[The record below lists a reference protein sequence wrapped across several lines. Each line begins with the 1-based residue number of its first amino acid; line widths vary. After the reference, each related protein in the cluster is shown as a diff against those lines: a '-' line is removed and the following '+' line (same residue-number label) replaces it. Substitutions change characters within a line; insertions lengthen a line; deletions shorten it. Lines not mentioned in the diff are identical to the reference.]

1 VLRRPVETTINNRP
15 LPTMGQV
22 RKVPI
27 SEVAPIAEFMP
38 KHPA

>member
-1 VLRRPVETTINNRP
+1 MSGLDLNNRP
-15 LPTMGQV
+15 LLTMGQV
-22 RKVPI
+22 QKVPI